1 MAMGKRCRHA
11 AVQRRTETGV
21 HRLTGPAELRESTPS
36 SRSAGKVGL
45 TRQHAARTSA
55 RILLFS
61 TMVASTAGTA
71 FGAGQAATQI
81 NTSQTTQDVQRAL
94 GDERD
99 LRPVEVSVEG
109 SEVTLR
115 GRVPT
120 LWAKSE
126 AIRKTLEVDGVE
138 TVVSELGD
146 SSRRG

>member
-1 MAMGKRCRHA
+1 
-11 AVQRRTETGV
+11 
-21 HRLTGPAELRESTPS
+21 
-36 SRSAGKVGL
+36 
-45 TRQHAARTSA
+45 
-55 RILLFS
+55 
-61 TMVASTAGTA
+61 MVASTAGTA

-120 LWAKSE
+120 LWAM
-126 AIRKTLEVDGVE
+126 GVCP
-138 TVVSELGD
+138 
-146 SSRRG
+146 

>member
-1 MAMGKRCRHA
+1 MLRSSVAPRLAC
-11 AVQRRTETGV
+11 T
-21 HRLTGPAELRESTPS
+21 RLTGPAELREWRP
-36 SRSAGKVGL
+36 RRRAPHGKVGL
-45 TRQHAARTSA
+45 TRQHSARTSA

-120 LWAKSE
+120 LWAM
-126 AIRKTLEVDGVE
+126 GVCP
-138 TVVSELGD
+138 
-146 SSRRG
+146 